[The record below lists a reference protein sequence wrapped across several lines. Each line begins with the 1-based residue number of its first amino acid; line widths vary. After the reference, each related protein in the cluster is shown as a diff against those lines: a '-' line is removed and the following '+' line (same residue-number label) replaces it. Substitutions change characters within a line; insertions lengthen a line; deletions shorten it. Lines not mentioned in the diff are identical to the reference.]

1 MGEAA
6 LVALRRRVPTH
17 SATTRHEPGRA
28 IREPKAQHSGSAC
41 MSQTSHAVLIFGATG
56 GIGAALA
63 RRLTAAGTPVFL
75 SARREEPLAALAA
88 ELGAPFA
95 AADATDWGEID
106 RVTDAA
112 VAQVGPLGGIA
123 NCVGSL
129 LLKPAHLTKFEE
141 FQQVIAQN
149 LTSAFGVVRAGA
161 RVMPQGGSVV
171 LCSTAAARIGL
182 ANHEAIAAAKGGV
195 QGLVL
200 SAAATYA
207 ARNLRVNAVAPG
219 LVDTPLTARITG
231 SAPALAASQAMHAL
245 GRVGKPDDVASC
257 MAWLLG
263 PDASWVT
270 GQVYGVDGG
279 LGTVRAK

>member
-1 MGEAA
+1 
-6 LVALRRRVPTH
+6 
-17 SATTRHEPGRA
+17 
-28 IREPKAQHSGSAC
+28 
-41 MSQTSHAVLIFGATG
+41 MSQTSHAVLVLGATG

-63 RRLTAAGTPVFL
+63 RTLVAKGTRVFL
-75 SARREEPLAALAA
+75 SARGAERVAALGA
-88 ELGAPFA
+88 ELGAPFM
-95 AADATDWGEID
+95 AADLTDWAQID
-106 RVTDAA
+106 AVTDAA
-112 VAQVGPLGGIA
+112 VAQLGALTGIA

-129 LLKPAHLTKFEE
+129 LLKPAHLTKFDE
-141 FQQVIAQN
+141 FQHTIAQN
-149 LTSAFGVVRAGA
+149 LTTAFGTVRAAA
-161 RVMPQGGSVV
+161 RAMPSGGSVV

-207 ARNLRVNAVAPG
+207 PRGLRVNAVAPG

-231 SAPALAASQAMHAL
+231 SAPALQASQAMHAL
-245 GRVGKPDDVASC
+245 GRVGQPDDVAAC

-263 PDASWVT
+263 PEAAWVT

-279 LGTVRAK
+279 LGTLRSK

>member
-1 MGEAA
+1 
-6 LVALRRRVPTH
+6 
-17 SATTRHEPGRA
+17 
-28 IREPKAQHSGSAC
+28 
-41 MSQTSHAVLIFGATG
+41 MSQTSHAVLIFGASG
-56 GIGAALA
+56 GVGAALA
-63 RRLTAAGTPVFL
+63 RKLVAGGTPVFL
-75 SARREEPLAALAA
+75 TARRDAPLAQLGG
-88 ELGAPFA
+88 ELGMPFLTG
-95 AADATDWGEID
+95 DATDWADID
-106 RVTDAA
+106 RITDAA
-112 VAQVGPLGGIA
+112 VAHYGALGGIA

-141 FQQVIAQN
+141 FQHTIAQN

-207 ARNLRVNAVAPG
+207 ARGLRVNAVAPG

-231 SAPALAASQAMHAL
+231 SAPALQASQAMHAL
-245 GRVGKPDDVASC
+245 GRVGQPDDVAAC
-257 MAWLLG
+257 MAFLLG

-279 LGTVRAK
+279 LGTVRSK

>member
-1 MGEAA
+1 
-6 LVALRRRVPTH
+6 
-17 SATTRHEPGRA
+17 
-28 IREPKAQHSGSAC
+28 
-41 MSQTSHAVLIFGATG
+41 MSETSHAVLLFGASG

-88 ELGAPFA
+88 ELGAPFLTG
-95 AADATDWGEID
+95 DATDWSEID

-112 VAQVGPLGGIA
+112 VAAHGALGAIV
-123 NCVGSL
+123 NTVGSL
-129 LLKPAHLTKFEE
+129 LLKPAHLTKFDEY
-141 FQQVIAQN
+141 QHTIAQN
-149 LTSAFGVVRAGA
+149 LTSAFGVVRAAA

-207 ARNLRVNAVAPG
+207 SRGLRVNAVAPG

-245 GRVGKPDDVASC
+245 GRVGTPDDVAG
-257 MAWLLG
+257 MIAWLVG
-263 PDASWVT
+263 PEATWVT
-270 GQVYGVDGG
+270 GQVFGVDGG
-279 LGTVRAK
+279 LGTVRSK

>member
-1 MGEAA
+1 
-6 LVALRRRVPTH
+6 
-17 SATTRHEPGRA
+17 
-28 IREPKAQHSGSAC
+28 

-75 SARREEPLAALAA
+75 CARREEPLAALGA
-88 ELGAPFA
+88 ELGAQWLT
-95 AADATDWGEID
+95 ADATDWGEID

-112 VAQVGPLGGIA
+112 VAAHGGLGGIA

-141 FQQVIAQN
+141 FQQTIAQN
-149 LTSAFGVVRAGA
+149 LTSAFGAVRAAA
-161 RVMPQGGSVV
+161 RVMPTGGSVA
-171 LCSTAAARIGL
+171 LCTTAAARIGL

-207 ARNLRVNAVAPG
+207 SRGLRVNAVAPG
-219 LVDTPLTARITG
+219 LVDTPLTSRITA
-231 SAPALAASQAMHAL
+231 SPAALQASQSMHAL
-245 GRVGKPDDVASC
+245 GRVGTPNDVAGV
-257 MAWLLG
+257 MAFLLG
-263 PDASWVT
+263 TDAAWVT

-279 LGTVRAK
+279 LGTVRSK